1 MTRAPASASSEM
13 VGTEARMRPSS
24 VIVVPSSGTLRSER
38 TSTRLP
44 RRSPSEARS
53 PMVGSVPVAQ
63 RLLPTRATRSMRR
76 LE

>member
-1 MTRAPASASSEM
+1 MTRAPAAASEEM

-44 RRSPSEARS
+44 RRSPNVAMS
-53 PMVGSVPVAQ
+53 PMIGSAPVSQ
-63 RLLPTRATRSMRR
+63 RSLPTRTARSTRRQ
-76 LE
+76 E